1 MARGSPGRSS
11 GQELEWG
18 SFPEPGSLCSW
29 LSPRGLCV
37 DATVWLA
44 RSTPV
49 SRRTSILQPPVLMKL
64 PLCLGHTEERTHS
77 RG

>member
-1 MARGSPGRSS
+1 M
-11 GQELEWG
+11 G

-29 LSPRGLCV
+29 VSPWSLCV

-44 RSTPV
+44 RSALV

-64 PLCLGHTEERTHS
+64 LLYLGHTEERTHS